1 MNVLIIGSGGREHA
15 LAWKVA
21 QDPRV
26 AKVFVAPG
34 NAGTATEAKCENV
47 AIDVLALEQLAD
59 FAAKNV
65 QLTIVGPEAPLVAGV
80 VDLFR
85 ERGLD
90 IFGPTAGA
98 AQLEGSKAFTKDFL
112 ARHRIPTAAYRN
124 FTEVEPA
131 LAYLREQGAPIVIK
145 ADGLAAGKGV
155 IVAMNLDEAEAAV
168 RDMLAGNAFG
178 DAGSRVVIEEF
189 LDGEEASF
197 IVMVDGQNVLPMA
210 TSQDH
215 KRVGDGDSGPNTGG
229 MGAYSPA
236 PVVTAEVHQ
245 RVLDEVIYPTVRGM
259 AEEGNVYTGFLYA
272 GLMIDKSGAPKV
284 IEFNCRFG
292 DPETQPIMVRL
303 ESSLVLLV
311 EAALA
316 KALDKVEAT
325 WDPRPTVGV
334 VLAAGAHERPL
345 VYGNNDLPGNMLAGA
360 VSTYV
365 RRYGVAPGKKLVL
378 ATNNDYAYRV
388 ALDWQEAGL
397 QVVAIADAR
406 ANPRGEWVEEARQ
419 RGMRVITGSSV
430 IEARGGKRVSGAKVA
445 RIDLQAMRASGGE
458 WLDCDL
464 IASSGGYSP
473 VVHLASHLG
482 GKPEWREEILA
493 FVPGEGL
500 QKRICAGAV
509 NGVFGLAEVLADGY
523 QAGSRAVLDAGYKTA
538 AGSLPKVQPRREEA
552 SVALFQVPH
561 EKPTARAPK
570 QFVDPQNDVTAA
582 AIELACR
589 EGFESIE
596 HVKRYT
602 ALGFGTDQGKLGNI
616 NGLAIAARAQG
627 KSIADTGTTMFR
639 PNYTPVTFGAVAG
652 RHCGHLFEPVRFT
665 ALHAWH
671 VKNGAEFEDVG
682 QWKRPWYFPR
692 RGEDMHAAVARECRA
707 VREAVGLL
715 DASTL
720 GKIDIQG
727 PDAREFLNRVYTNAW
742 TKLDV
747 GKARYGL
754 MCKEDGMV
762 FDDGVTA
769 CLADNHFVMT
779 TTTGGAARVLEWL
792 ELYHQTEWPELKVY
806 FTSVTDHYAT
816 LTLSGPNSRKLLAE
830 VTDIDLDKDAFPFMT
845 WKEGKVAGVP
855 ARVFRISFTGELSY
869 EVNVQADYAMGVL
882 EALAEHGAKY
892 GLTPYGT
899 ETMHVLRAEK
909 GFIIVGQDTDA
920 SVTPDDLNM
929 GWAVG
934 RSKPFSWIGWRGMN
948 RADCLREDRKQLVGL
963 RPSNPQEV
971 LPEGAQLVFDT
982 QQAIPM
988 KMVGHVTS
996 SYMSASLGHGFA
1008 LAVVKGGLKR
1018 MGQKVYAPLA
1028 DGRFIE
1034 AEICSS
1040 VFYDPKG
1047 ERQNVD

>member
-1 MNVLIIGSGGREHA
+1 MSQINRLTSGGRIDRNRPLTFSFNGQHYQGYAGDTLAAA
-15 LAWKVA
+15 LLANGVDIVGRSFKYSRARGIVAAGAEEPNAILQIGSREATQIPNVRATQQALYGGLVATSTNGWPNVQNDLMGIFGKVGGKLMPPGFYYKTFMYPQSMWMTYEKYIRKA
-21 QDPRV
+21 AGLGRAPTEVDPDSYDWM
-26 AKVFVAPG
+26 
-34 NAGTATEAKCENV
+34 NHHC
-47 AIDVLALEQLAD
+47 DVL
-59 FAAKNV
+59 V
-65 QLTIVGPEAPLVAGV
+65 VGAG
-80 VDLFR
+80 
-85 ERGLD
+85 
-90 IFGPTAGA
+90 
-98 AQLEGSKAFTKDFL
+98 
-112 ARHRIPTAAYRN
+112 
-124 FTEVEPA
+124 PA
-131 LAYLREQGAPIVIK
+131 
-145 ADGLAAGKGV
+145 GLAAALAAARSGARV
-155 IVAMNLDEAEAAV
+155 ILADEQ
-168 RDMLAGNAFG
+168 
-178 DAGSRVVIEEF
+178 EEF
-189 LDGEEASF
+189 GGSLLDTRETLDGKPAAEWVADAVAELQGLPEVILLPRSTVNGYHDHNFLTIHERRTDHLGEVAPL
-197 IVMVDGQNVLPMA
+197 GQV
-210 TSQDH
+210 
-215 KRVGDGDSGPNTGG
+215 R
-229 MGAYSPA
+229 
-236 PVVTAEVHQ
+236 Q
-245 RVLDEVIYPTVRGM
+245 RVHRVR
-259 AEEGNVYTGFLYA
+259 
-272 GLMIDKSGAPKV
+272 
-284 IEFNCRFG
+284 
-292 DPETQPIMVRL
+292 
-303 ESSLVLLV
+303 
-311 EAALA
+311 A
-316 KALDKVEAT
+316 K
-325 WDPRPTVGV
+325 RV

-509 NGVFGLAEVLADGY
+509 NGVFGLAEVLADAY
-523 QAGSRAVLDAGYKTA
+523 QAGSRAALDAGYKTT